1 MMDLFGT
8 AVLPGLSTAND
19 LITAEEESALIAAI
33 DAMDLSPFRFQGWEG
48 KRLTASLG
56 WTYDFDSGR
65 LSEGEALPTWL
76 LPFRDR
82 AARFVGLPVGALVQA
97 LLIRYGPGA
106 GIGWHKDRSVFGHVV
121 GLSLGAAAVM
131 RFRRRRGERFERAT
145 LPLEPR
151 GAYHLSGEARH
162 DWEHSIAE
170 MDRPRWSVTFR
181 SLAADP
187 PLRSRRS
194 WDDANDR

>member
-8 AVLPGLSTAND
+8 AVLPGLSTASD
-19 LITAEEESALIAAI
+19 LVTPEEERALIAAI

-48 KRLTASLG
+48 KRLTASFG
-56 WTYDFDSGR
+56 WTYDFDAGR
-65 LSEGEALPTWL
+65 LGQGEPLPSWL

-82 AARFVGLPVGALVQA
+82 AARFAGLPAEALVQA

-106 GIGWHKDRSVFGHVV
+106 GIGWHKDRPVFEHVV

-131 RFRRRRGERFERAT
+131 RFRRRCGERFERAN
-145 LPLEPR
+145 LSLEPR
-151 GAYHLSGEARH
+151 GAYHLTDEARH

-170 MDRPRWSVTFR
+170 MNRPRWSLTFR
-181 SLAADP
+181 SLAAQ
-187 PLRSRRS
+187 
-194 WDDANDR
+194 AF